1 MIIKKKFKI
10 LGYAIAAL
18 IFVFLGVY
26 VGAYGADLKHQAQ
39 LRKEINEKELLH
51 GEISKERIKNKSL
64 EESLHSL
71 SDENLQLSDLIVS
84 LHESINN
91 VEYIEIVRTIIKGE
105 ETQEFENLPEQHIF
119 KLDQGLAVAEFK
131 RDESSFIFET
141 FDLNFVNSIV
151 IGKNATTSLLQIA
164 SSYEPEKFYEIKIDE
179 FQVTRVKDRKIF
191 EPNLGIG
198 ITASFE
204 PTPDILGS
212 MYISFF
218 HPNENLD
225 LLAVRASFNKE
236 SFKIGLDPAGYNLG
250 QVLPVVTDLWIY
262 GGLGIEP
269 SLNTSFDFSIATK
282 F

>member
-1 MIIKKKFKI
+1 VIIKKKFKI

-26 VGAYGADLKHQAQ
+26 VGAYGAGLKHQAQ
-39 LRKEINEKELLH
+39 LRKEIDEKELLH
-51 GEISKERIKNKSL
+51 QEISQERIKNKSL
-64 EESLHSL
+64 KESLQSL
-71 SDENLQLSDLIVS
+71 SDENLQLSDLVVS
-84 LHESINN
+84 LRENVNN
-91 VEYIEIVRTIIKGE
+91 VEYIEIVRTVIKGE
-105 ETQEFENLPEQHIF
+105 ETQEFENLPEQHVF
-119 KLDQGLAVAEFK
+119 KLDQGLAVAKFK
-131 RDESSFIFET
+131 RGESSFIFET
-141 FDLNFVNSIV
+141 FDLNLVNSIV
-151 IGKNATTSLLQIA
+151 IGKNTTTALLQIA

-179 FQVTRVKDRKIF
+179 LKVTRVKDRKIF

-225 LLAVRASFNKE
+225 LLALRASFNRTN
-236 SFKIGLDPAGYNLG
+236 FKIGLDPAGYNLG
-250 QVLPVVTDLWIY
+250 HVLPVVTDLWIY
-262 GGLGIEP
+262 GGLGIQP
-269 SLNTSFDFSIATK
+269 NLNTSFDFSIATK